1 MDGASAA
8 AYGKALRANKSFQR
22 LCRHRIIYPIVVN
35 DHSKSE
41 ACQEKTGFSA
51 RKICVIL
58 DPELN

>member
-41 ACQEKTGFSA
+41 ACQEKNGVFS
-51 RKICVIL
+51 
-58 DPELN
+58 PEDLCYT